1 MGREIVQRFLP
12 PAAIAIITAMTFFF
26 WSHQSR
32 RPRVNSERSDSD
44 DGKDDASPPPPVR
57 EDGFQYDVFL
67 SFRGPD
73 TRKGFTGHLYQAL
86 KEKGI
91 ITFIDS
97 ETLEKGQNVEEL
109 YGCIERSKILV
120 PIFSKGY
127 ADSKWCL
134 KEIDKMVQCN
144 RLIIPVF
151 FDVNPKVVCHQ
162 IGSFERPFRRYCKS
176 ERIDKGEVNKWSDAL
191 RRAGRISGYNL
202 ADTEGL
208 AITNKVSVVYVLDKL
223 RVLKLNGC
231 WNLAVCPNF
240 IRMPHL
246 EKLDFEYCERMRE
259 LDQSIG
265 HLNSLTH
272 LSLRDCHSLVELPQ
286 EVWQLISLE
295 MLDLTRCY
303 QITALP
309 SLLGDSKPLKQLLLG
324 KLKVLNLRH
333 CRNLTMCPDFTSM
346 PHLEKLD
353 FGYCQKIT
361 GLHPSIG
368 LLKSLIHLSLGW
380 CESLKEL
387 PEEVCQL
394 TSLQKLDLSC
404 CSQIS
409 TLPISMRD
417 LKQLNLLSLVGCS
430 SLEEVPECI
439 CSLLNLQVLNFRE
452 CRSLAS
458 LPNSIGN
465 LKSLE
470 MLDLSCTAIEEL
482 PDSIALLEMLEV
494 LSIAH
499 CKRLKFLPA
508 SAPVE
513 PSKRQDYSLPL
524 LPPSLTELH
533 AEGCYKL
540 ETIADV
546 SNAKGLL
553 ELDLRGCERLMDIP
567 GIEKL
572 NWLKSLKLGGCRSLS
587 NSLKKNMQ
595 EANFEHLADFSISG
609 NLSISESSDACSL
622 YFFLPK
628 WLETGSLY
636 LKLNESELDSVLVNI
651 EITTD
656 DALLLFQT
664 SIQARL
670 WRPYDRINENQVPK
684 VKLGECEEMM
694 IVAGGGGF
702 VGNNA
707 RRSSMTMHV
716 AINGCLLLDGYLR
729 STTNA
734 TFDGMYFDAC
744 DMSST
749 SDISFE
755 PQDRRNGGGLLQC
768 IFSSAPLFRAPLPQS
783 HLQNDNIDKEEVNK
797 WSAALAEAGKVSGYD
812 LASTGGKMRD
822 AEFPE
827 LSSEEEKWVKNLY
840 RPGLRNE
847 AMLVEHIVRRI
858 MTEVNKT
865 PLFVV
870 EHPVGLNSRIA
881 DLMKLL
887 EIEGHTDARMVG
899 IHGLGGMGKTT
910 VAKAIYNQIS
920 CHFDAS
926 CFLFNGTENIEA
938 IQLSEEKGLWDEE
951 RECALDAGSFAAMS
965 QLRMLKLGDVT
976 LEGKYEH
983 IPQAL
988 RRLQWHPHDLDSLPD
1003 CLPLANIVVLDL
1015 SYSTITQVWNQQ
1027 GSRIKVFHKLKV
1039 LSLNNCWE
1047 LNMCPDFT
1055 SMPHL
1060 EKLDFSGCWKMREL
1074 HPSIGHLE
1082 RLTYLSLSDCLSVK
1096 DLPASI
1102 RCLKNLIYL
1111 SLRGCKLKKLPKST
1125 GHLKNLSYLS
1135 LRCSSSLKKLPEE
1148 VCQLTSLEKLNL
1160 NFCTKISTFPLQ
1172 LRDST
1177 SLTLYLFDK
1186 LKVLNLSGCNNL
1198 TNCMPHVEKLKFNG
1212 CNKMSEL
1219 HPSIGHLKSLSR
1231 LSLGW
1236 CESLKEL
1243 PDELCQLASLENLYL
1258 NCCKQIAILPSHLGD
1273 LSSLVEL
1280 FLDGTCTVSLPKS
1293 VGHLKQ
1299 LKYLSLNE
1307 CSSLKEIPECICM
1320 LLNLEQIDA
1329 KKCESL
1335 ALLPN
1340 SLGKLISLRELDLS
1354 ETAIEELPDS
1364 FVSLEK
1370 LDVLAVAKCT
1380 QLKFIPASAS
1390 TAIESSDRQHY
1401 SLPQFPPFLTK
1412 LKASNCLE
1420 LEMIA
1425 DVSNA
1430 KGLKKLNLN
1439 GCRKQ
1444 ICLFKNST
1452 VCKV

>member
-32 RPRVNSERSDSD
+32 RARVNSERSDSD

-109 YGCIERSKILV
+109 YGCIERSKILM

-134 KEIDKMVQCN
+134 KEIDKMVKCN

-151 FDVNPKVVCHQ
+151 FDVNPKAVCHQ
-162 IGSFERPFRRYCKS
+162 IGSFESPFRRYRKS
-176 ERIDKGEVNKWSDAL
+176 ERIDKGEVSKWSDAL

-202 ADTEGL
+202 ADTEGNEAKLILLIVKRILTEVSKTSLFVAKHPVGLNSRIEDVEKMLNVEAQDVRMVWIHGMGGRGKTTLAKAVYNKISSHFDACGFIPDIREVAERPSKLVSLQEQLLYDVFKDLNVKVNSISQGIGIISRRLQITKVLLVLDDVDNESQLDALAGSLNWFHPGSRIIITTRNKGLLREPRAKQSHVYEVKELDPDQSLKLFSWHAFGIEQPVEDFADLSKEATSIAGGLPLAL
-208 AITNKVSVVYVLDKL
+208 AIFGSHFFDLKTVKEWRVMLERLKEDQDKEIHQRLRISFDALDAKERNLFLDIACFFVGLERELPTLMWEDCRFFPDISIKVLMHKSLLSINYDTGKFEMHEHIRDMGRKIVEEKSLSNPGMYGRRLWKEDEILDLLQKGRRATNIEAIQLFRGKTDSMSVDAETFASMSQLRMLRLGKVTLKGKYERFPKRLRWLQWTLCDLDSLPGALPLENVIVLDLSWSSITQNLRMKTSTQIPYNIAKRRTHCTWILNFDFPLAHVDRKVLDKL

-265 HLNSLTH
+265 HLKSLTH

-353 FGYCQKIT
+353 FGYCQKISE
-361 GLHPSIG
+361 LHPSIG
-368 LLKSLIHLSLGW
+368 LLKSLTHLSLGW

-439 CSLLNLQVLNFRE
+439 CSLLNLQVLNCRE

-470 MLDLSCTAIEEL
+470 MLDLSRTGIEEL

-587 NSLKKNMQ
+587 NSMKKNVQ
-595 EANFEHLADFSISG
+595 EGNFEHLADFSISG
-609 NLSISESSDACSL
+609 NLSISESSEARSL

-651 EITTD
+651 DITTD
-656 DALLLFQT
+656 DARLLFQT

-670 WRPYDRINENQVPK
+670 WRPYDHINENQVPK
-684 VKLGECEEMM
+684 VKLGEYEEMM

-707 RRSSMTMHV
+707 RRSSMMMHV

-729 STTNA
+729 STTNG
-734 TFDGMYFDAC
+734 TFD
-744 DMSST
+744 
-749 SDISFE
+749 
-755 PQDRRNGGGLLQC
+755 
-768 IFSSAPLFRAPLPQS
+768 
-783 HLQNDNIDKEEVNK
+783 
-797 WSAALAEAGKVSGYD
+797 
-812 LASTGGKMRD
+812 
-822 AEFPE
+822 
-827 LSSEEEKWVKNLY
+827 
-840 RPGLRNE
+840 
-847 AMLVEHIVRRI
+847 
-858 MTEVNKT
+858 
-865 PLFVV
+865 
-870 EHPVGLNSRIA
+870 
-881 DLMKLL
+881 
-887 EIEGHTDARMVG
+887 
-899 IHGLGGMGKTT
+899 
-910 VAKAIYNQIS
+910 
-920 CHFDAS
+920 
-926 CFLFNGTENIEA
+926 
-938 IQLSEEKGLWDEE
+938 
-951 RECALDAGSFAAMS
+951 
-965 QLRMLKLGDVT
+965 
-976 LEGKYEH
+976 
-983 IPQAL
+983 
-988 RRLQWHPHDLDSLPD
+988 
-1003 CLPLANIVVLDL
+1003 
-1015 SYSTITQVWNQQ
+1015 
-1027 GSRIKVFHKLKV
+1027 
-1039 LSLNNCWE
+1039 
-1047 LNMCPDFT
+1047 
-1055 SMPHL
+1055 
-1060 EKLDFSGCWKMREL
+1060 
-1074 HPSIGHLE
+1074 
-1082 RLTYLSLSDCLSVK
+1082 
-1096 DLPASI
+1096 
-1102 RCLKNLIYL
+1102 
-1111 SLRGCKLKKLPKST
+1111 
-1125 GHLKNLSYLS
+1125 
-1135 LRCSSSLKKLPEE
+1135 
-1148 VCQLTSLEKLNL
+1148 
-1160 NFCTKISTFPLQ
+1160 
-1172 LRDST
+1172 
-1177 SLTLYLFDK
+1177 
-1186 LKVLNLSGCNNL
+1186 
-1198 TNCMPHVEKLKFNG
+1198 
-1212 CNKMSEL
+1212 
-1219 HPSIGHLKSLSR
+1219 
-1231 LSLGW
+1231 
-1236 CESLKEL
+1236 ES
-1243 PDELCQLASLENLYL
+1243 N
-1258 NCCKQIAILPSHLGD
+1258 
-1273 LSSLVEL
+1273 
-1280 FLDGTCTVSLPKS
+1280 
-1293 VGHLKQ
+1293 
-1299 LKYLSLNE
+1299 
-1307 CSSLKEIPECICM
+1307 
-1320 LLNLEQIDA
+1320 
-1329 KKCESL
+1329 
-1335 ALLPN
+1335 
-1340 SLGKLISLRELDLS
+1340 
-1354 ETAIEELPDS
+1354 
-1364 FVSLEK
+1364 
-1370 LDVLAVAKCT
+1370 
-1380 QLKFIPASAS
+1380 
-1390 TAIESSDRQHY
+1390 
-1401 SLPQFPPFLTK
+1401 
-1412 LKASNCLE
+1412 
-1420 LEMIA
+1420 
-1425 DVSNA
+1425 
-1430 KGLKKLNLN
+1430 
-1439 GCRKQ
+1439 
-1444 ICLFKNST
+1444 
-1452 VCKV
+1452 